1 MCQNSVEIMKF
12 LADEMCGNLS
22 RWLRMLG
29 YDTTYAKDYESV
41 EENPV
46 RDNTI
51 IDICLN
57 QQRILISRDREM
69 IEIMTHRF
77 LKLANVN
84 KEVYMDF
91 DICLYADK
99 LNSPCLLL
107 KSQKIVENLRQI
119 RGKFNITLNYDIN
132 RTRCPL
138 CNSLFSRIEN
148 KEIVKDL
155 LPEKVFEFHD
165 KFWKCNNPGCGKIY
179 WMGTHFKDI
188 LGTLEKAKNSKSTS

>member
-1 MCQNSVEIMKF
+1 MKF

-22 RWLRMLG
+22 RWLRILG

-46 RDNTI
+46 KDNTI
-51 IDICLN
+51 IDICFK
-57 QQRILISRDREM
+57 QQRILISRDKEM

-77 LKLANVN
+77 LKLADVN

-91 DICLYADK
+91 EIRRYADK

-107 KSQKIVENLRQI
+107 KSQDIVGNLKEI

-132 RTRCPL
+132 RTRCPQ
-138 CNSLFSRIEN
+138 CNSLFSRI
-148 KEIVKDL
+148 KKKKSVKDL
-155 LPEKVFEFHD
+155 IPIKVYEFHD
-165 KFWKCNNPGCGKIY
+165 KFWKCQNPECGKIY
-179 WMGTHFKDI
+179 WMGTHIQDI
-188 LGTLEKAKNSKSTS
+188 LGTLEKAKDSKRSS

>member
-1 MCQNSVEIMKF
+1 MKF

-46 RDNTI
+46 KDNTI
-51 IDICLN
+51 IDICFN
-57 QQRILISRDREM
+57 QQRIIISRDREM

-77 LKLANVN
+77 LKLADVN
-84 KEVYMDF
+84 KKIYLDF
-91 DICLYADK
+91 DIRRHDNK

-119 RGKFNITLNYDIN
+119 QRKFNITLNYDIN
-132 RTRCPL
+132 RTRCPR

-148 KEIVKDL
+148 KVTMKDL
-155 LPEKVFEFHD
+155 IPEKVFEFHN
-165 KFWKCNNPGCGKIY
+165 KFWRCKNPGCGKIY
-179 WMGTHFKDI
+179 WIGSHLKDI
-188 LGTLEKAKNSKSTS
+188 METLEKAKNS